1 MFVEEILGRIHEAG
15 FTVAMQ
21 REVMLSE
28 DQVRHF
34 YSDHL
39 EQEYFPSLLESMTRW
54 ALAFITHLNDAVEKP
69 QEVNYLKQHQRDMIN
84 HACLQQHALLI
95 IMWIIAKHCSLDGLI
110 PNLYEFL

>member
-39 EQEYFPSLLESMTRW
+39 EQEYFPSLLESMTR
-54 ALAFITHLNDAVEKP
+54 
-69 QEVNYLKQHQRDMIN
+69 
-84 HACLQQHALLI
+84 
-95 IMWIIAKHCSLDGLI
+95 
-110 PNLYEFL
+110 